1 MTSSPA
7 VRSFL
12 RPSKDRPVLDVAAS
26 TAETLA
32 DIAMQGDLIASIPV
46 VGLAVKALRARDSFR
61 DALFAEKL
69 TLFIKHL
76 EDMPLV
82 DRLAMR
88 ERFENDGEARA
99 AGNTLLLVLERL
111 TDFDKPALLAFLL
124 ACFAR
129 GQIDALALR
138 RLAVAVDLAFP
149 EDLREF
155 LEQPLEATFPAV
167 KPEPECRGRL
177 VAAGLTEVAVGVT
190 WESDGAVVYPAS
202 ELGRRLH
209 DLLREQP

>member
-1 MTSSPA
+1 MH
-7 VRSFL
+7 
-12 RPSKDRPVLDVAAS
+12 
-26 TAETLA
+26 
-32 DIAMQGDLIASIPV
+32 GDLIASIPV
-46 VGLAVKALRARDSFR
+46 VGLAIKALRARDSFR
-61 DALFAEKL
+61 DVLFAEKL

-76 EDMPLV
+76 DDMPPA

-88 ERFENDGEARA
+88 ERFESDGEARA

-155 LEQPLEATFPAV
+155 LDQPLDAAFPV
-167 KPEPECRGRL
+167 VQPEPECRGRL
-177 VAAGLTEVAVGVT
+177 VAAGLTEVAVGAT
-190 WESDGAVVYPAS
+190 WDSDGAVIYPAS
-202 ELGRRLH
+202 KLGRMLH
-209 DLLREQP
+209 DLLRQHLVCAAPSADQRNP